1 MLTARVRTDAV
12 FYYLFVPACARRVTR
27 NAGRRFR
34 CAIGVKSRQTAERL
48 TMTDTSTDKL
58 IHAAERFLGKGE
70 TALSSVE
77 RQVLEQAIGK
87 KALSLDTSAVFDEK
101 ATFGQRLA
109 DGVAAFGGSWTFL
122 ISFGVVLLAWV
133 GANLLLAQSAP
144 DPYPFIFLNLLLSML
159 AAVQAPV
166 IMMSQNRQAAK
177 DRLVTSHDY
186 ECNLKAE
193 IEIMALHDKVDQLRN
208 DDLKHL
214 IGKQQEQ
221 IALLT
226 RLVESQVG
234 KAAATES
241 K

>member
-1 MLTARVRTDAV
+1 
-12 FYYLFVPACARRVTR
+12 
-27 NAGRRFR
+27 
-34 CAIGVKSRQTAERL
+34 
-48 TMTDTSTDKL
+48 MTDISTEKL

-70 TALSSVE
+70 NTLTKRE
-77 RQVLEQAIGK
+77 RQVLERALGK
-87 KALSLDTSAVFDEK
+87 RALAQDASALFDDK

-109 DGVAAFGGSWTFL
+109 DGVASFGGSWTFL
-122 ISFGVVLLAWV
+122 IIFGAVLAAWV
-133 GANLLLAQSAP
+133 FGNLLLRGEAP

-193 IEIMALHDKVDQLRN
+193 IEIMALHDKIDQMRD
-208 DDLKHL
+208 DDLRSL
-214 IGKQQEQ
+214 LVKQQEQ
-221 IALLT
+221 IDLLT
-226 RLVESQVG
+226 RLVESRVG
-234 KAAATES
+234 VAAAEGES

>member
-1 MLTARVRTDAV
+1 MA
-12 FYYLFVPACARRVTR
+12 
-27 NAGRRFR
+27 
-34 CAIGVKSRQTAERL
+34 
-48 TMTDTSTDKL
+48 DTSTEKL

-70 TALSSVE
+70 NALTEQE

-87 KALSLDTSAVFDEK
+87 KALALDTSAVFDEK
-101 ATFGQRLA
+101 STFGQRLA

-133 GANLLLAQSAP
+133 GFNLSLMRAAP

-159 AAVQAPV
+159 AAIQAPV

-193 IEIMALHDKVDQLRN
+193 IEIMALHDKVDQLRS
-208 DDLKHL
+208 DDLKRL
-214 IGKQQEQ
+214 IAKQQEQ
-221 IALLT
+221 IDLLT
-226 RLVESQVG
+226 RLVENGTG
-234 KAAATES
+234 KAES

>member
-1 MLTARVRTDAV
+1 
-12 FYYLFVPACARRVTR
+12 
-27 NAGRRFR
+27 
-34 CAIGVKSRQTAERL
+34 
-48 TMTDTSTDKL
+48 MTDTSTDKL

-70 TALSSVE
+70 TALSEVE

-101 ATFGQRLA
+101 STFGQRLA
-109 DGVAAFGGSWTFL
+109 DGVASFGGSWSFL
-122 ISFGVVLLAWV
+122 IGFGAVLAVWV
-133 GANLLLAQSAP
+133 GSNLLLAQSAP

-159 AAVQAPV
+159 AAVQAPI

-214 IGKQQEQ
+214 IAKQQEQ
-221 IALLT
+221 IELLT
-226 RLVESQVG
+226 KLVETHVAKPG
-234 KAAATES
+234 RGES